1 MLCSSWVPTQ
11 VPDEEALL
19 KARLK
24 AEAAKQKQEE
34 RLKDRTAAQGRAPSK
49 TAAAAAPEAVAVEV
63 VGASESNRMPFTPI
77 TLVFKDLRWA
87 APGCRWQRLCIHSK
101 GWTEIGYM
109 HAHDCCRPEQYLK
122 LSSPSHQPPHRYYVP
137 NPSYKGKR
145 AAKKAASKAQGDV
158 EAPAAAAA
166 APKGIESEPELELL
180 KGITG
185 YAQPTVL
192 MALMGGSGAGGA
204 ACSCWCHHVGTQCPG
219 EPVVV
224 LRSMLSSCQV
234 TDIASRGQELCWCST
249 GMLPDC
255 STCVSLTH
263 VPVPC
268 ATPPHRQDHAD
279 GCYCGPQDGGAHHRQ
294 HPGQWPAQRPEAV
307 GTGVRLRG
315 AERHPHPGYNREGGA
330 AVQRAAAAAAQHH
343 GRPGGGP

>member
-1 MLCSSWVPTQ
+1 MLCMLCSSWMSTQ

-77 TLVFKDLRWA
+77 TLVFKDLRWGLLA
-87 APGCRWQRLCIHSK
+87 TAGSACVFTKGLANNLVHVCTLTAFDLAWQ
-101 GWTEIGYM
+101 
-109 HAHDCCRPEQYLK
+109 PEQYLN
-122 LSSPSHQPPHRYYVP
+122 LLPSSHQPGHRYYVP
-137 NPSYKGKR
+137 NPSFKGKR

-192 MALMGGSGAGGA
+192 MALMGGSGAGGG
-204 ACSCWCHHVGTQCPG
+204 ACSCWCHHVGTHCPTLSCPSNLWLCCAPWVTAVQSPTLSAG
-219 EPVVV
+219 KE
-224 LRSMLSSCQV
+224 LR
-234 TDIASRGQELCWCST
+234 W
-249 GMLPDC
+249 C
-255 STCVSLTH
+255 STCVLPGCSTCLPLTH
-263 VPVPC
+263 TFLCRAPC
-268 ATPPHRQDHAD
+268 PPHRQDHAD
-279 GCYCGPQDGGAHHRQ
+279 GCYCRPQDGGAHHRQ
-294 HPGQWPAQRPEAV
+294 HSGQWPA
-307 GTGVRLRG
+307 
-315 AERHPHPGYNREGGA
+315 
-330 AVQRAAAAAAQHH
+330 
-343 GRPGGGP
+343 